1 MNEVHHN
8 LSRRFCSIKT
18 KEHVNLQKQTGQTQP
33 DFGIYT
39 CIVNEVYIN
48 HIYCRQ

>member
-1 MNEVHHN
+1 MKYITIYLDDSV
-8 LSRRFCSIKT
+8 LKKI

-33 DFGIYT
+33 EFGIYT
-39 CIVNEVYIN
+39 CIVNEVYIK